1 MTTLAHFQQELH
13 HDPALE
19 RQFAAC
25 TSSEQAVAL
34 AMAVASERGYTLDA
48 GEVAHLFDAPLTPLT
63 DEELASVGGG
73 SHLNGSYSPSRGDLL
88 HSVNMMQTQARRR
101 STRK

>member
-1 MTTLAHFQQELH
+1 MTTLAQFQRELYN
-13 HDPALE
+13 DPALE

-34 AMAVASERGYTLDA
+34 AMAMASERGYTLDA

-73 SHLNGSYSPSRGDLL
+73 TGWVCGDNGMGLVQKQPS
-88 HSVNMMQTQARRR
+88 RR

>member
-1 MTTLAHFQQELH
+1 MTTLAHFQQELYN
-13 HDPALE
+13 DPALE

-34 AMAVASERGYTLDA
+34 AMAMASVRGYTLDA
-48 GEVAHLFDAPLTPLT
+48 SEVAHLFDTPLTPLT

-73 SHLNGSYSPSRGDLL
+73 STTQHNHSILNEVQKQPS
-88 HSVNMMQTQARRR
+88 RR

>member
-1 MTTLAHFQQELH
+1 MTTLAQFQRELYN
-13 HDPALE
+13 DPALE

-34 AMAVASERGYTLDA
+34 AMAMASERGYTLDA

-73 SHLNGSYSPSRGDLL
+73 SMNECAMSIVGNAQVQKQPS
-88 HSVNMMQTQARRR
+88 RR